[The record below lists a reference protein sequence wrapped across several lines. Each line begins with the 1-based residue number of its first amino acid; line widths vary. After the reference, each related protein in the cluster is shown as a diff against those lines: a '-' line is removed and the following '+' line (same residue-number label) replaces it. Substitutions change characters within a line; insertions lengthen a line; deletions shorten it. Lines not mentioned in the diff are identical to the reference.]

1 MTENPYAAPR
11 AHVEDKLSAIA
22 GKFLPT
28 ARAVQASRGWG
39 WISEGFSLF
48 RRQPLTWILITVLLL
63 VLAMLSGLVPSL
75 GSLLAQLLAPVFTAG
90 LMLGCKQLE
99 EGDELAVGA
108 LFSGFSSRSGRLIAL
123 GALGTIAM
131 ALIYVVVGMLFGMG
145 PAVLF
150 GVARDGI
157 VQTDPMNLL
166 LGTLVAMAA
175 ALPVYMAM
183 WFAPAL
189 IVLND
194 LSVGAAVRS
203 SFIACTRNLLPF
215 LVYGAALLLLLIV
228 ALIPLLLGLLV
239 FVPVMFASVYVSY
252 RDLFYER

>member
-11 AHVEDKLSAIA
+11 AHVEDKLSAI
-22 GKFLPT
+22 GGTFLPT
-28 ARAVQASRGWG
+28 ARAVRAARGWA

-63 VLAMLSGLVPSL
+63 VLAMLSGLAPSL
-75 GSLLAQLLAPVFTAG
+75 GSLVAQLLTPVFTAG

-108 LFSGFSSRSGRLIAL
+108 LFSGFSGRSGRLIAL
-123 GALGTIAM
+123 GALGVIAI
-131 ALIYVVVGMLFGMG
+131 AIIYVVVGRLFGLG
-145 PAVLF
+145 PAVFF
-150 GVARDGI
+150 GMAPEEFAQIDLL
-157 VQTDPMNLL
+157 TLL

-203 SFIACTRNLLPF
+203 SFMACARNLLPF

-228 ALIPLLLGLLV
+228 AFIPLLLGLLV
-239 FVPVMFASVYVSY
+239 FVPVLFASVYVSY